1 MVSGDG
7 VFDSSWYLCHAGE
20 DIITSS
26 PLPRAYSL
34 QASTAQLQNRPARI
48 DFSGDHVALLTSLRA
63 TVPAVHFKTPAEMLQ
78 ATRLQVLPLL
88 TGVGVDEAVATT
100 TGALVKQLQRE
111 QSLSGMCAGFTE
123 RKRLKAIDSNSRLSN
138 PLTAFQS
145 APGGKCAR
153 VVPLLVFCCAT

>member
-1 MVSGDG
+1 M
-7 VFDSSWYLCHAGE
+7 FDRSWYLCHAGE

-88 TGVGVDEAVATT
+88 TGVGVDKAVANT
-100 TGALVKQLQRE
+100 TGTSKQLQRE
-111 QSLSGMCAGFTE
+111 QSLSGMCAGFTA
-123 RKRLKAIDSNSRLSN
+123 RKRLKARASGSMSRLSN

>member
-1 MVSGDG
+1 M
-7 VFDSSWYLCHAGE
+7 FDRSWYLCHAGE

-26 PLPRAYSL
+26 PLPRAYLL

-78 ATRLQVLPLL
+78 ATRLQDSPLL

-100 TGALVKQLQRE
+100 TGSLVTSKQLQRE
-111 QSLSGMCAGFTE
+111 QSLSGMCAGFTA
-123 RKRLKAIDSNSRLSN
+123 RKRLKASGSMSRLSN

>member
-1 MVSGDG
+1 MV
-7 VFDSSWYLCHAGE
+7 
-20 DIITSS
+20 TSS

-88 TGVGVDEAVATT
+88 TGVGVDKAVANT
-100 TGALVKQLQRE
+100 TGTRFTSKLQRE